1 MHFNLTCLL
10 SKLQSNN
17 LEILATASEVKQ
29 NKNVPRG
36 HDPFWHCLSEI
47 LEIIWIY
54 ISQVNYRTNPVLY
67 NPLVSNSMVI
77 QIHGIA
83 QYFNNFIRWV

>member
-29 NKNVPRG
+29 NKNVPE
-36 HDPFWHCLSEI
+36 DMI
-47 LEIIWIY
+47 LF
-54 ISQVNYRTNPVLY
+54 
-67 NPLVSNSMVI
+67 
-77 QIHGIA
+77 GI
-83 QYFNNFIRWV
+83 V